1 MRPPSTITVATRG
14 AGLVHPFRNIGAP
27 TGTTPRAKDPG
38 VRNPRRRVAGN
49 QEGRKS
55 AIAVNAGVEMWPPT
69 SVKQIIMKG
78 LKILKINLIRLEDIP

>member
-14 AGLVHPFRNIGAP
+14 AWLVHPFRNIGAT

-38 VRNPRRRVAGN
+38 VQIPRRRVAGN

-55 AIAVNAGVEMWPPT
+55 AIAVNAGVEMPPPT
-69 SVKQIIMKG
+69 SVSQIILKS
-78 LKILKINLIRLEDIP
+78 LKIPK